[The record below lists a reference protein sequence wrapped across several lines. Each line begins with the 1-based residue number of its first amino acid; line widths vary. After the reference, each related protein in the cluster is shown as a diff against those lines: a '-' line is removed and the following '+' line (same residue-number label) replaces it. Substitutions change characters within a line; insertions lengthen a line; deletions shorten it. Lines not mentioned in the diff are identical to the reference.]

1 MAFTVSPAAN
11 ISENFKVFA
20 PGRYELTYEIPNM
33 RTDMSVVPAL
43 RAGMDTTALTNALRQ
58 QGVDA
63 VVESARYTESRD
75 YRPIT
80 DNFTAALKETFGGR
94 TGADDVQMF
103 TMIFKVVVTIRGR
116 AGVGTGVSG
125 MGIAIA
131 PLVLWLVVATIV
143 AQIIAK
149 VTNSENVI
157 LKTVKDIGSTA
168 GGVVKDIISGAGE
181 GAGDALKKAGV
192 PLVVVA
198 LGAVAVLFLFKKT
211 GGSINTS
218 KFRI

>member
-1 MAFTVSPAAN
+1 MAFTVSPAAK
-11 ISENFKVFA
+11 ISENFKSFA

-33 RTDMSVVPAL
+33 RTDMSVIPAL
-43 RAGMDTTALTNALRQ
+43 RAGIDTTALTNAMRQ

-125 MGIAIA
+125 MGLA
-131 PLVLWLVVATIV
+131 PLLVVGLWV
-143 AQIIAK
+143 AVVTLVGAIIAK
-149 VTNSENVI
+149 VTGGENIV
-157 LKTVKDIGSTA
+157 LTAVRDIGKAA
-168 GGVVKDIISGAGE
+168 GSVVQEVATGAGKGVAE
-181 GAGDALKKAGV
+181 AGFPIVL
-192 PLVVVA
+192 VA

>member
-1 MAFTVSPAAN
+1 MAFSVSPAAR

-33 RTDMSVVPAL
+33 RTDMSVIPAL
-43 RAGMDTTALTNALRQ
+43 RAGMDTRALTAALRQ

-116 AGVGTGVSG
+116 AGVGNGVSG
-125 MGIAIA
+125 MGIGPVA
-131 PLVLWLVVATIV
+131 LVLWLVVATVV
-143 AQIIAK
+143 AQIIGK

-157 LKTVKDIGSTA
+157 LKTIQDIGSTA
-168 GGVVKDIISGAGE
+168 GGLVKDVVGGAGE
-181 GAGDALKKAGV
+181 GAGDALKKAGT
-192 PLVVVA
+192 PLVLIAAAAVA
-198 LGAVAVLFLFKKT
+198 LLFLFKKS